1 MMVNLLPVAGQYNP
15 VWWTIPVESTF
26 YLILPFAVYLF
37 SGKRLLLG
45 LLLTGVIS
53 LGWNLL
59 CFNPPALLLE
69 PLLWFHRACLEGVV
83 PLAVIRNS
91 SRGVLITQLPTYAF
105 VFGLGIFLANLQVR
119 KQLGLAQG
127 RFWKS
132 VVSARFG
139 ATYFVTGWAISIVAM
154 DLYGNHILKG
164 EFVNVLSVS
173 AWSSLGFSLIIAGLL
188 FGPNGHGSS
197 LLFSLCVC
205 LGWSAILLSLASSG
219 SLRGQSNSDIYSAL
233 AATQVSSNLCPVCSG
248 DLGAS
253 LFLLP
258 YGRETV
264 FAGEPQE
271 RR

>member
-1 MMVNLLPVAGQYNP
+1 MFVPLITPPELLYSAKGTAILGLHLLMMVNLLPVAGQYNP

-83 PLAVIRNS
+83 PLSVIRNS
-91 SRGVLITQLPTYAF
+91 WGGVLVNQLPTYAF

-132 VVSARFG
+132 VVSAMFG
-139 ATYFVTGWAISIVAM
+139 ATYFVTGWATSIV
-154 DLYGNHILKG
+154 GN
-164 EFVNVLSVS
+164 
-173 AWSSLGFSLIIAGLL
+173 
-188 FGPNGHGSS
+188 GSMWPPH
-197 LLFSLCVC
+197 LEGGV
-205 LGWSAILLSLASSG
+205 
-219 SLRGQSNSDIYSAL
+219 R
-233 AATQVSSNLCPVCSG
+233 
-248 DLGAS
+248 
-253 LFLLP
+253 
-258 YGRETV
+258 
-264 FAGEPQE
+264 
-271 RR
+271 